1 MHRET
6 NLLAPSI
13 PIIPTFR
20 YSSIPVILNGGLL
33 VANANTLTLPAESA
47 DWSLPS
53 RRKVGVIGLILTESA
68 LFTIFVTAYL
78 FYIGKSA
85 TGPYP
90 KDVLELPILATIC
103 LLSSSFTV
111 VLAERAFRRGMM
123 GVSGSGG
130 WSRFSSR
137 WSSLGST
144 AFEWHRLIFK
154 DHLTIST
161 NLFGTTF
168 FSLVGLHASHVIV
181 GLTLL
186 VLVLILSLRGYV
198 TRAHAEHVEM
208 LSWYWHFVDGIWVIV
223 FTVVYIIGR

>member
-1 MHRET
+1 
-6 NLLAPSI
+6 
-13 PIIPTFR
+13 
-20 YSSIPVILNGGLL
+20 
-33 VANANTLTLPAESA
+33 VANAHTLTLPAESA

-53 RRKVGVIGLILTESA
+53 RRKAGVIGLILTESA

-103 LLSSSFTV
+103 LLSSSVTV
-111 VLAERAFRRGMM
+111 VLAERAFR
-123 GVSGSGG
+123 GG
-130 WSRFSSR
+130 HTGGFRLWWLITILLAVAF
-137 WSSLGST
+137 LGST
-144 AFEWHRLIFK
+144 ALEWRRLIFR

-168 FSLVGLHASHVIV
+168 YSLVGLHASHVIV
-181 GLTLL
+181 GLILL

-198 TRAHAEHVEM
+198 TRAHSEHVEM
-208 LSWYWHFVDGIWVIV
+208 LSWYWHFVDGIWIIV